1 MIKLTELVNE
11 SFKPKFRDTEKL
23 AKIIGRKIDDVAKFL
38 KKYEIHADDLL
49 DVLDSGS
56 SSQRRRYSMAIL
68 AAMKGNRRA
77 LKDLDNLL
85 GFLPE
90 QKFNERTTGFTD
102 SGRGYQDKETQIQSV
117 NAVKDA
123 SKKVG
128 KLQQNVVGQFI
139 KDIKQGKYDAMDLVR
154 SIKTTPLGDASFS
167 KKEFFLSL
175 FDLIKK
181 RTR

>member
-1 MIKLTELVNE
+1 MKLRIAPSPTGQLHIGNARTALFNWLYAKANNGTFLV
-11 SFKPKFRDTEKL
+11 RIDDTDTERSTKE
-23 AKIIGRKIDDVAKFL
+23 F
-38 KKYEIHADDLL
+38 
-49 DVLDSGS
+49 
-56 SSQRRRYSMAIL
+56 Q
-68 AAMKGNRRA
+68 
-77 LKDLDNLL
+77 KDITNVSVQHL
-85 GFLPE
+85 
-90 QKFNERTTGFTD
+90 QERTTGFTD
-102 SGRGYQDKETQIQSV
+102 SGRGYQNKETQTFSV

>member
-1 MIKLTELVNE
+1 MNDIY
-11 SFKPKFRDTEKL
+11 KFVT
-23 AKIIGRKIDDVAKFL
+23 
-38 KKYEIHADDLL
+38 KYGIEEDDLL

-77 LKDLDNLL
+77 LKQLDNLL

-102 SGRGYQDKETQIQSV
+102 SGRGYQNKEAQIQSV

-139 KDIKQGKYDAMDLVR
+139 KDIKQGKYDAMDLIR
-154 SIKTTPLGDASFS
+154 SIKTTSLGDASFS